1 MTAERTTL
9 IRASAPTRIDLAGG
23 TLDIWPLYAFH
34 TGCTV
39 NLAVDLRANVTLA
52 IRRDYRA
59 KITSLDQQV
68 EMAIDARRLR
78 AMHMLPLIREVIL
91 HFWQGRSGG
100 FELETSCEAPSGAG
114 LGGSSALAIALCAAF
129 ARAAGRRLS
138 PAQRVGLARDVEAR
152 VLGIPTGTQDYY
164 SAIYGGLN
172 IIQLGPGV
180 ERCIR
185 ARIDLHAVA
194 ARLVLVYSGTSR
206 SSGINNWEVVKER
219 IDGNRRVTQALSR
232 IAVASV
238 AMAEALANRSW
249 DRFVDAMRGDW
260 RARMRLARGIL
271 TPQMAAAIDVAK
283 PKAQAWKACGAGGGG
298 CLVFACAPERKRSL
312 IASLTEA
319 GFRVLDFAPA
329 ARGLA
334 VSSRRMARNS

>member
-1 MTAERTTL
+1 MSAERTTL

-34 TGCTV
+34 PGCTV
-39 NLAVDLRANVTLA
+39 NLAVDLRAKVALA

-59 KITSLDQQV
+59 KITSLDQQI

-78 AMHMLPLIREVIL
+78 AMHTLPLIREVIL

-100 FELETSCEAPSGAG
+100 FELETSCESPSGAG
-114 LGGSSALAIALCAAF
+114 LGGSSALGIALCAAF
-129 ARAAGRRLS
+129 ARAVGQRLS
-138 PAQRVGLARDVEAR
+138 PAERVRLARDIEAR

-172 IIQLGPGV
+172 IIQLAPGG

-185 ARIDLHAVA
+185 TRIDLHAVA
-194 ARLVLVYSGTSR
+194 ARIVLVYSGTSR
-206 SSGINNWEVVKER
+206 SSGINNWQVVKER

-249 DRFVDAMRGDW
+249 DRFVDAMRGEC
-260 RARMRLARGIL
+260 RARMGLAPGIL
-271 TPQMAAAIDVAK
+271 TPEMATAIDVAK
-283 PKAQAWKACGAGGGG
+283 RTAQAWKVCGAGGGG
-298 CLVFACAPERKRSL
+298 CLVFACTPERKRSL
-312 IASLTEA
+312 TATLTDA

-329 ARGLA
+329 AQGLS
-334 VSSRRMARNS
+334 VSTRRVER